1 MPPLSAHK
9 AARRLTFLEM
19 SPECKIDVLYELCS
33 QFGRVQDIFIPRAHR
48 DAGPDEKIRCYVT
61 FVTVEDAKYCYEAL
75 HRGRVKLYNREIRV
89 LHDIPMSKESA
100 LADGTKRKRA
110 VDLHEV
116 GAKLYIKGVNAEVSS
131 YDITSFFEKFG
142 PLAVP
147 IRMLTDKDGNFKG
160 KLMVSYRDF
169 ETSDRVIQEM
179 HRAVLFDRLI
189 TVEYAELE
197 DGSGERHGSDKE
209 RQNAV
214 LLREE
219 RRKYDEQVA
228 SEQQA
233 HNQRLREQAL
243 SSSSWATRHK

>member
-1 MPPLSAHK
+1 MPPLPPHK
-9 AARRLTFLEM
+9 AARRLTFLDM
-19 SPECKIDVLYELCS
+19 SPECKMDVLHELCS
-33 QFGRVQDIFIPRAHR
+33 QFGKVEDIFVPRAVR

-61 FVTVEDAKYCYEAL
+61 FAAVEDAKYCYEAL
-75 HRGRVKLYNREIRV
+75 HRGRVRLYNREIRV
-89 LHDIPMSKESA
+89 LHDIPMSKASG
-100 LADGTKRKRA
+100 LAEGTKRKRA
-110 VDLHEV
+110 IDLHEV
-116 GAKLYIKGVNAEVSS
+116 GAKLFIKGVNTEKSL
-131 YDITSFFEKFG
+131 YDITTFFEKFG

-147 IRMLTDKDGNFKG
+147 VRMLTDKDGNFKG

-169 ETSDRVIQEM
+169 ETADRVIQEM

-189 TVEYAELE
+189 TVEYAEME
-197 DGSGERHGSDKE
+197 DGSGERHGSEKE

-228 SEQQA
+228 AEQQA

-243 SSSSWATRHK
+243 SSTAWAGRQR